1 PRAGIRGQDQLRR
14 HRCDRRG
21 GARPL
26 PLGDPARAVLL
37 GAPALRGRARSALA
51 RNLGG
56 AAHHGD
62 RSDQGDR
69 SRACQAAPPRSQAR
83 GGRGRGRRRGGG
95 GRGGISARPIPRAN
109 TKSPA
114 ATPGFFNSGR
124 RPQGGANLLLEKEKD
139 AEEMSR
145 RSHNYARFA
154 KKMKPTFGQG
164 QQCGGT
170 CGGGLGVSAGGLGV
184 SVKACWRASPFWA
197 GQGWGVW
204 PRALTRGQDFLR
216 RRWRRPRS
224 SSPPRLTWRLP
235 TA

>member
-1 PRAGIRGQDQLRR
+1 QFRR

-21 GARPL
+21 GARPF

-56 AAHHGD
+56 AAHHRD

-69 SRACQAAPPRSQAR
+69 SRACQGSPPRSQAH

-95 GRGGISARPIPRAN
+95 GRGGISARPRPPEQ
-109 TKSPA
+109 TQSPA
-114 ATPGFFNSGR
+114 ATPGFSIAAGR
-124 RPQGGANLLLEKEKD
+124 TQGGANLLLEKEKD

-154 KKMKPTFGQG
+154 KKMKPTFGAG
-164 QQCGGT
+164 SAARGDMRGRSRRISRRSWGISKSVLACLAILGGA
-170 CGGGLGVSAGGLGV
+170 GLGGLAAGFNARAGL
-184 SVKACWRASPFWA
+184 
-197 GQGWGVW
+197 
-204 PRALTRGQDFLR
+204 
-216 RRWRRPRS
+216 
-224 SSPPRLTWRLP
+224 SSPQLASSTVVVAAKADMAPSDSVNLRFPADW
-235 TA
+235 